1 MGKYTIIYGRTVQIR
16 PYESLHIELIYEFD
30 TELTSRQD
38 GYKYIR
44 DTVNKDIEEERKLL

>member
-30 TELTSRQD
+30 TELTSRQH